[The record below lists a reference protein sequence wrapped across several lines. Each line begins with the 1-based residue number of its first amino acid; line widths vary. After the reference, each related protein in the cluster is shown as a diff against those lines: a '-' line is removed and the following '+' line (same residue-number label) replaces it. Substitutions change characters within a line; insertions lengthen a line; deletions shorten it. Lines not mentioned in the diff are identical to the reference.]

1 MNVTVNDISD
11 KEFSVDIILKKED
24 YFDEF
29 KKNLSLYKNN
39 VKRKG
44 FRNNNN
50 TPIEVIYRE
59 YGISALEMV
68 CDKLINE
75 ELKKITSYKKFE
87 DKILYSPIV
96 TESTFPVNKLTLDFN
111 NVEEMKFKYF
121 YGLMDKINID
131 EFSKKIKDNNVEV
144 EELLCDKIDDDII
157 KKMSNQ
163 FKFTYFINNDKKIS
177 DDNSIIFL
185 QDEVNNQIAFPSK
198 GVKIDNKDIDLINK
212 KIGDIIEINVE
223 DENSLKIENEVIS
236 SVLEYKLKKGIN
248 KFRVQHVAEFKEK
261 EIKNDL
267 LNKYLF
273 TKTEFDKT
281 NDSWLIEDLDLD
293 KIMNN
298 NFNDNDIDKNYD
310 EKIKSLIF
318 NYSNYFLKKL
328 NRGRIREKILENVT
342 IDIPKT
348 YLKEKAK
355 DITKVNNDEFLDKY
369 VEILS
374 TFYILDN
381 FMSSLIKKFDVKCTD
396 DDVKKY
402 ISLRKYMENNQ
413 EVNIINN
420 AFTSKLKIG
429 TYDKDNNP
437 TDSIIEVKAL
447 LKLKEIF
454 KINTKKITYKEYLDL
469 LK

>member
-1 MNVTVNDISD
+1 
-11 KEFSVDIILKKED
+11 
-24 YFDEF
+24 
-29 KKNLSLYKNN
+29 
-39 VKRKG
+39 
-44 FRNNNN
+44 
-50 TPIEVIYRE
+50 
-59 YGISALEMV
+59 
-68 CDKLINE
+68 
-75 ELKKITSYKKFE
+75 
-87 DKILYSPIV
+87 
-96 TESTFPVNKLTLDFN
+96 
-111 NVEEMKFKYF
+111 
-121 YGLMDKINID
+121 
-131 EFSKKIKDNNVEV
+131 
-144 EELLCDKIDDDII
+144 
-157 KKMSNQ
+157 
-163 FKFTYFINNDKKIS
+163 
-177 DDNSIIFL
+177 
-185 QDEVNNQIAFPSK
+185 
-198 GVKIDNKDIDLINK
+198 
-212 KIGDIIEINVE
+212 
-223 DENSLKIENEVIS
+223 
-236 SVLEYKLKKGIN
+236 
-248 KFRVQHVAEFKEK
+248 
-261 EIKNDL
+261 
-267 LNKYLF
+267 
-273 TKTEFDKT
+273 
-281 NDSWLIEDLDLD
+281 
-293 KIMNN
+293 MNN

-310 EKIKSLIF
+310 EKIKSLIY

-437 TDSIIEVKAL
+437 TDLIIEVKAL